1 MIGGLGI
8 RKGNEKAPPAARLE
22 NWIVVYSVGLPANLV
37 ISLEGES
44 RSERPNYGI
53 VVVTVLTWSGKP
65 DDTRS
70 NRDIIA

>member
-1 MIGGLGI
+1 VICGLGI
-8 RKGNEKAPPAARLE
+8 RKENEKAPPAARLE
-22 NWIVVYSVGLPANLV
+22 NWIVDNVGLLANLV
-37 ISLEGES
+37 ITLEGES
-44 RSERPNYGI
+44 RSERTNYGI